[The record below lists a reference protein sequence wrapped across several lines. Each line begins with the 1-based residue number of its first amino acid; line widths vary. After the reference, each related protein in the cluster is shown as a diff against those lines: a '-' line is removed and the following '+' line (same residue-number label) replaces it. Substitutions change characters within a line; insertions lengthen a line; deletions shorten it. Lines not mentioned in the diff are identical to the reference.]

1 MAKRGEL
8 ANGFKYEV
16 DENVLDDMRLVDAI
30 AEAEDEN
37 PLKVSKVMTMVL
49 GKEQKERLYKHLENE
64 SGRVPVKT
72 AMNALMEIFEAMG
85 EDGKNS

>member
-30 AEAEDEN
+30 AEAEGEN
-37 PLKVSKVMTMVL
+37 PLKVSKVVTMVL
-49 GKEQKERLYKHLENE
+49 GDEQKERLYKSLENE
-64 SGRVPVKT
+64 TGRVPVKV
-72 AMNALMEIFEAMG
+72 AMDALMEIFNRLG
-85 EDGKNS
+85 EEGKN

>member
-30 AEAEDEN
+30 AEAEGEN

-64 SGRVPVKT
+64 SRRVPVK
-72 AMNALMEIFEAMG
+72 MVMDALMEIFEAMG
-85 EDGKNS
+85 EDGKN

>member
-30 AEAEDEN
+30 AEAEGEN

-49 GKEQKERLYKHLENE
+49 GDEQKERLYKSLENE
-64 SGRVPVKT
+64 TGRVPVKV
-72 AMNALMEIFEAMG
+72 AMDALMEIFNRLG
-85 EDGKNS
+85 EEGKN